1 MTNAEARFNNSLR
14 PRKPEGSL
22 GRTAQ
27 DGHLDS
33 HTALELCV
41 RMYLWW
47 SLCTLNACQ
56 VRVTVGESGLCCCTC
71 VTSFERWLTPLCVVS
86 ILSNGAV
93 LGETRAKSQVPS
105 VSLCRAPRCVGN
117 GVVAGLKM
125 KMTSS
130 KASAICVPMSGSK
143 ACW

>member
-1 MTNAEARFNNSLR
+1 MVSTLMYYNKNLSIFLYIFL
-14 PRKPEGSL
+14 KKKKKQKG
-22 GRTAQ
+22 
-27 DGHLDS
+27 
-33 HTALELCV
+33 V
-41 RMYLWW
+41 YLWW
-47 SLCTLNACQ
+47 SLCTLYLHAYL
-56 VRVTVGESGLCCCTC
+56 VTVTVADSGLCCCTC
-71 VTSFERWLTPLCVVS
+71 ATSFERWLTPLCVVS

-125 KMTSS
+125 TSP